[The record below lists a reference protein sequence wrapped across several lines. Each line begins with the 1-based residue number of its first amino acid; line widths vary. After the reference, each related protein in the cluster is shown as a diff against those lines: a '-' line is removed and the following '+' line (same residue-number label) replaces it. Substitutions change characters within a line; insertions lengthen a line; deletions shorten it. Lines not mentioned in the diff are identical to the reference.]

1 MDSWPFR
8 WQWLAGIA
16 IGLEVVVKVWTGVS
30 GRTLGGEEMKAFV
43 LIKVEPGKLREV
55 LDRISSM
62 MSVSEVYC
70 VTGPDDIIAV
80 LDSEDARGIS
90 EVVISG
96 LHGVE
101 GIKATD
107 TRLVVEIP

>member
-1 MDSWPFR
+1 
-8 WQWLAGIA
+8 
-16 IGLEVVVKVWTGVS
+16 
-30 GRTLGGEEMKAFV
+30 MKAFV

-55 LDRISSM
+55 LDRISGM
-62 MSVSEVYC
+62 RAVSEVYC

-90 EVVISG
+90 EVAISG

-107 TRLVVEIP
+107 TRMVVEIP